1 MSSRLPLVDE
11 HERAHTFCAYCPK
24 LCRFSCPVSTVQ
36 ARETTT
42 PWGKMSAVHHVAR
55 GTLPLDESLAASF
68 YACTGCQR
76 CKTFCAHENEV
87 AVTLDAARSE
97 AVRAGV
103 APQAALDVLA
113 RHAEREQRAAS
124 AAAALF
130 ADEPAVGSTNGA
142 LRPSPART
150 TVFVPG
156 CTAVTQTPAAARDG
170 LRATRALA
178 GGAVRVE
185 AGACCGLPLLEA
197 GDIDGFTRAAG
208 AFVERLAGASSAV
221 FQDPGCLHALRVEA
235 KRFGVHGDTKLR
247 HLSELAGDAL
257 ASLGRVQLDGPVRYH
272 DACRLGRGLG
282 VYDAPRAAIAR
293 MIGRAPDEFAEQRE
307 RAECSGAGG
316 QLPRTDRATA
326 EGIAAER
333 LAAHARAGGGTLI
346 TTCAASARAFAKQH
360 DGEVLD
366 FATLLARA
374 V

>member
-1 MSSRLPLVDE
+1 MDE
-11 HERAHTFCAYCPK
+11 HERAHTYCAYCPK
-24 LCRFSCPVSTVQ
+24 LCRFACPVATVQ

-42 PWGKMSAVHHVAR
+42 PWGKMSAVHHAAR
-55 GTLPLDESLAASF
+55 GTLPLDASIAATF

-76 CKTFCAHENEV
+76 CKTFCVHENEV

-97 AVRAGV
+97 AVLAGV
-103 APQAALDVLA
+103 APAAAVEVIA
-113 RHAEREQRAAS
+113 RHAERERRAVREG
-124 AAAALF
+124 AALF
-130 ADEPAVGSTNGA
+130 ADEPAVRAGA
-142 LRPSPART
+142 GE

-178 GGAVRVE
+178 GVPVRVE

-197 GDIDGFTRAAG
+197 GDIAGFTRAAG
-208 AFVERLAGASSAV
+208 AFVDRLAGARLAV

-235 KRFGVHGDTKLR
+235 KRFGVHGDVPLV
-247 HLSELAGDAL
+247 HLAELAAENLPVL
-257 ASLGRVQLDGPVRYH
+257 ARVELAGPVRYH
-272 DACRLGRGLG
+272 NPCRLGRGLG

-293 MIGRAPDEFAEQRE
+293 VLGRAPDEFAENRD
-307 RAECSGAGG
+307 RAECCGAGG

-333 LAAHARAGGGTLI
+333 LAAHERAGGGTLI
-346 TTCAASARAFAKQH
+346 TACAASARAFAKQY

-366 FATLLARA
+366 LATLLARA